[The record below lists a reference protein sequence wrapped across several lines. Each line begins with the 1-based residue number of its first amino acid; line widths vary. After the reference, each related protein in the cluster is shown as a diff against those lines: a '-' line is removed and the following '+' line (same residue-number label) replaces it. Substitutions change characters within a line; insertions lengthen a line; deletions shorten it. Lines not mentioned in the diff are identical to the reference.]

1 MKKVTGWPSV
11 KSEDTKALKAYRLF
25 LRVCCKAME
34 ELWYLEELNIPAK
47 VNILIQNLLC
57 KLWEKGRT
65 KASDIF
71 KWIGQRACFPD
82 IVNFTDKQ
90 VRLISDPVFGN
101 IQRNNQVN
109 QVSNENTDEK
119 KWLCN
124 PRFC

>member
-1 MKKVTGWPSV
+1 
-11 KSEDTKALKAYRLF
+11 
-25 LRVCCKAME
+25 ME

-71 KWIGQRACFPD
+71 KRIGQRACFPD
-82 IVNFTDKQ
+82 IVNFIDKQ

-109 QVSNENTDEK
+109 QVSNENTDKK
-119 KWLCN
+119 KWLCD